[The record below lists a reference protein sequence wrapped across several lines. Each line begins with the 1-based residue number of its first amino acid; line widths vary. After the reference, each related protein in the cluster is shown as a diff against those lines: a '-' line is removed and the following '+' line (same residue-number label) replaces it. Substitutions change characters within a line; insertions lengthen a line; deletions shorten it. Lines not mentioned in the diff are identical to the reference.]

1 MRIRPSKWDCF
12 LIVGRLSSSLGKTS
26 ACEFLFLII
35 CDTDN
40 SDFFF
45 NLLLENCVTNQ
56 EWQYP
61 RRKMHGFC
69 AWSSLNKGWCCGQAF
84 TPPPQKFGCSQD
96 CEYRGG
102 RQFLGATFADMEETD
117 MEVGLSPPIIWQILF
132 QFFFSPKPTC
142 IKLIPQLKAAK
153 RLTCWFFKI

>member
-84 TPPPQKFGCSQD
+84 TLPPPPEVWLQPRLRVQ
-96 CEYRGG
+96 RGEAISRSNVCRHG
-102 RQFLGATFADMEETD
+102 GNWHGSWL
-117 MEVGLSPPIIWQILF
+117 VSPHNLTNSFSIFF
-132 QFFFSPKPTC
+132 QPKTHMYKIDSPTKSSKK
-142 IKLIPQLKAAK
+142 INLLI
-153 RLTCWFFKI
+153 F